1 MTLQFRLMS
10 WLLCLVLALT
20 SGTMAVA
27 RGQMAAAG
35 SIVICSG
42 YGVITV
48 LVDDRGEPLGTV
60 HPCPDCI
67 AAHVVALLP
76 PVPVVVRPL
85 GLSRIVW
92 APVAT
97 GAVPLSP
104 ATPKARGPPL
114 AV

>member
-1 MTLQFRLMS
+1 MTLRFRLMS

-48 LVDDRGEPLGTV
+48 LVDERGEPLGTV

-67 AAHVVALLP
+67 AAHVMALLP
-76 PVPVVVRPL
+76 PMPVVERPL

-92 APVAT
+92 VPVEA
-97 GAVPLSP
+97 GAVTQMP

>member
-1 MTLQFRLMS
+1 MRVRFRLMS

-42 YGVITV
+42 YGIVTV
-48 LVDDRGEPLGTV
+48 LVDERGAPLGTV

-76 PVPVVVRPL
+76 PAPVVERPL

-92 APVAT
+92 VPAATVAIT
-97 GAVPLSP
+97 RTP
-104 ATPKARGPPL
+104 AAPKARGPPWT
-114 AV
+114 V